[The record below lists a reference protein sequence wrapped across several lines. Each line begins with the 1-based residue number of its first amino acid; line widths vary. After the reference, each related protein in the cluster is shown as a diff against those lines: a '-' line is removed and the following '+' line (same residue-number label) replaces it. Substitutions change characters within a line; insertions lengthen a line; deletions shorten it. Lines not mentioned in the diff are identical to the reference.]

1 MQLYKGFD
9 QIVLEQLIPTSIQ
22 TSEPLTVHCNSIFHF
37 VYNMAEGNCTEQWI
51 TFNDQNLIPADSLTS
66 IKYCILCK
74 RRSRRSSCLQKGVP
88 LQSFVIDT

>member
-9 QIVLEQLIPTSIQ
+9 PIVLGQLIPTSIQ
-22 TSEPLTVHCNSIFHF
+22 TSEPVTAHCNSIFHFHF

-66 IKYCILCK
+66 IIAFCVKE
-74 RRSRRSSCLQKGVP
+74 
-88 LQSFVIDT
+88 VIET